1 MAQYRY
7 QQDYQRRWLAQ
18 QSRWNASRYDYYD
31 DPYYS
36 TASNYRYGYGGN
48 WYNTNRYG
56 ASVLQQAIRDGYQEG
71 WRAGRADRS
80 DGWRFDYR
88 NSFAYQDGS
97 YGYNGR
103 YVDQRAYQHYFRQGF
118 QRGYDDAYYSRNQYG
133 RYDSNNGLAVI
144 LPVILS
150 AILGIR
156 SY

>member
-7 QQDYQRRWLAQ
+7 QQDYYRRWLAQ
-18 QSRWNASRYDYYD
+18 QSRWNASRYDYD
-31 DPYYS
+31 NDPFYY
-36 TASNYRYGYGGN
+36 TPSNYRYGYGGN

-56 ASVLQQAIRDGYQEG
+56 ANMLQQAIRDGYQEG

-103 YVDQRAYQHYFRQGF
+103 YVSHDAYRHYFRQGF

-133 RYDSNNGLAVI
+133 RYDNRNGLAVI

-150 AILGIR
+150 AILGMR